1 MGGQRGKK
9 TREGGGGVSF
19 LIGLLRGGRVGWRV
33 T

>member
-1 MGGQRGKK
+1 MGGQREKK
-9 TREGGGGVSF
+9 TREGGGVSF